1 MRSRLLVAGLLVGVV
16 SALLSAGPAAA
27 ATPPT
32 VTINCDSRLNWV
44 NTSISGGAGYLTPN
58 FPMQVEFRVAYGSY
72 VTASTLS
79 TISTIGSTRT
89 VPATTG
95 ADGSISAVGYGHG
108 WQISSDLFYTE
119 TVRVTLR
126 TNGGGEIWQAEATC
140 ARDLR
145 TVVTLT
151 CDRQA
156 HTVTAQTT
164 GTRYDK
170 PRSSPVR
177 VEYTTEIVNQQT
189 ADSPGFGTVGPAGTH
204 PATPDSTGAFADTGF
219 VHPVSDPD
227 PYYHS
232 ERVWVVV
239 RDVSGVIVGRGAAA
253 CLYIDQGA
261 H

>member
-1 MRSRLLVAGLLVGVV
+1 MRGRLLVTGLVVGVV
-16 SALLSAGPAAA
+16 GALLSAGPAAA
-27 ATPPT
+27 ATRPT
-32 VTINCDSRLNWV
+32 VKINCDSRLNWI
-44 NTSISGGAGYLTPN
+44 NTSISGGAGYFTPN
-58 FPMQVEFRVAYGSY
+58 FPFQVEFRVAYGSY

-79 TISTIGSTRT
+79 TIPAIGSTRT
-89 VPATTG
+89 VGATTA
-95 ADGSISAVGYGHG
+95 ADGSISAVGYGRG
-108 WQISSDLFYTE
+108 WPISSDLFYTE
-119 TVRVTLR
+119 TLRVTLR
-126 TNGGGEIWQAEATC
+126 NNAGGEVWRDEATC
-140 ARDLR
+140 TRDLR

-164 GTRYDK
+164 GTRYNT
-170 PRSSPVR
+170 PRPSPVR

-232 ERVWVVV
+232 ERVWVAV
-239 RDVSGVIVGRGAAA
+239 RDVSGVIVGRGDAA
-253 CLYIDQGA
+253 CLYIDQRT